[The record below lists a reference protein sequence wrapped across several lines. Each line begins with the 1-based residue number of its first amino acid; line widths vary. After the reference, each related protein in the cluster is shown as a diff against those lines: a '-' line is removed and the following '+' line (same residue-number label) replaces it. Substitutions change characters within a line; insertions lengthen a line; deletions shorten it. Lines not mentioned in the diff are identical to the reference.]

1 MSPTNQVNA
10 ILSIELL
17 HDLAS
22 EEIASATRTDHPPWN
37 VIGVGPHEITH
48 GSIVRNLLFA
58 INHSDLIQSAYRWRQ
73 AAMDAE
79 DFVVNDGC
87 QGQIVKDLRAVA
99 PHID

>member
-1 MSPTNQVNA
+1 MRSTDQVNT
-10 ILSIELL
+10 ILSIELFNN
-17 HDLAS
+17 LAS
-22 EEIASATRTDHPPWN
+22 EEISSSTWTYHPPWN
-37 VIGVGPHEITH
+37 VIWVGPHEITH